1 LPHQINNQEAER
13 FAGRVKVCVDVL
25 KRRAHNQPGDAIP
38 TGWWEVPTSIDEV
51 IKHDTRLLVT
61 KHIHEISVLAT
72 EPIVVFEDEKLVIV
86 DKPPGVPSLA
96 GVGPGV
102 SGENN
107 CCAVLNRIRRGT
119 GTSTDPGS
127 NPDGSSLNLNPNPEL
142 FPVNRIDKPVS
153 GL

>member
-1 LPHQINNQEAER
+1 MPHQINNQEAER

-38 TGWWEVPTSIDEV
+38 TGWWVVPTSIDEV

-61 KHIHEISVLAT
+61 KHIHEISDPAT
-72 EPIVVFEDEKLVIV
+72 ELIVVFEDEKLVIV

>member
-38 TGWWEVPTSIDEV
+38 TGWWVVPTSIDEV

-61 KHIHEISVLAT
+61 KHIHEISDPAT
-72 EPIVVFEDEKLVIV
+72 ELIVVFEDEKLVIV

>member
-1 LPHQINNQEAER
+1 M
-13 FAGRVKVCVDVL
+13 
-25 KRRAHNQPGDAIP
+25 
-38 TGWWEVPTSIDEV
+38 
-51 IKHDTRLLVT
+51 LVT

>member
-1 LPHQINNQEAER
+1 M
-13 FAGRVKVCVDVL
+13 KVCVDVL

-38 TGWWEVPTSIDEV
+38 TGWWVVPTSIDEV

-61 KHIHEISVLAT
+61 KHIHEISDPAT
-72 EPIVVFEDEKLVIV
+72 ELIVVFEDEKLVIV
-86 DKPPGVPSLA
+86 DKPPGVPSPA

-102 SGENN
+102 RGENN
-107 CCAVLNRIRRGT
+107 CCAVLNRIRRVT
-119 GTSTDPGS
+119 GTSTAPGS